1 MAPNVSS
8 DLKEITAKYNDAVII
23 DFTYP
28 EVTQQNVEVA
38 VSSGNPMVIGT
49 TGLNDEQMKLL
60 EDAAKKIPIFW
71 APNMSV
77 GINVL
82 LNLLPKFVE
91 LLGDLY
97 DVEISEIHHK
107 FKKKTLQVEQL
118 LNSPKYL
125 KRQRASRK
133 RQ

>member
-1 MAPNVSS
+1 MR
-8 DLKEITAKYNDAVII
+8 
-23 DFTYP
+23 
-28 EVTQQNVEVA
+28 Q
-38 VSSGNPMVIGT
+38 
-49 TGLNDEQMKLL
+49 
-60 EDAAKKIPIFW
+60 KKIPIFW

-107 FKKKTLQVEQL
+107 FKKRRSKW
-118 LNSPKYL
+118 NSC
-125 KRQRASRK
+125 
-133 RQ
+133 

>member
-60 EDAAKKIPIFW
+60 EDAAKKNTYI
-71 APNMSV
+71 
-77 GINVL
+77 
-82 LNLLPKFVE
+82 
-91 LLGDLY
+91 LG
-97 DVEISEIHHK
+97 
-107 FKKKTLQVEQL
+107 
-118 LNSPKYL
+118 
-125 KRQRASRK
+125 A
-133 RQ
+133 